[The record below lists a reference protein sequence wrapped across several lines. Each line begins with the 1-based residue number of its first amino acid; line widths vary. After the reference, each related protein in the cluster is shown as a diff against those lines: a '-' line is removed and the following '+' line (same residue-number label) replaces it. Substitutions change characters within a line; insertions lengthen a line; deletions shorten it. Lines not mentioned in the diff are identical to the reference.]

1 MKYRSDIPSEYKMLI
16 LQDLC
21 NNVSIS
27 ATQDV
32 ETKFFGIVRFPL
44 IGKWRMVKWCT
55 GKKIIRTFWCW
66 KFIKNKDTETD
77 HTFTGSYKRDWNRF
91 YVQHQSLQAV
101 WFYSIL
107 PSLMIAL
114 RKSFISNIQDWRYLM
129 IEWPYFK
136 WLFKKNF
143 ETLLQN
149 LRWLRKR

>member
-21 NNVSIS
+21 NIVSIS

-32 ETKFFGIVRFPL
+32 ETKFFGIVRFPV
-44 IGKWRMVKWCT
+44 IGKWRMVKWIID
-55 GKKIIRTFWCW
+55 KKVIWTFWCW

-101 WFYSIL
+101 WCYS
-107 PSLMIAL
+107 SFFNDCIAQE
-114 RKSFISNIQDWRYLM
+114 F
-129 IEWPYFK
+129 YFK
-136 WLFKKNF
+136 YSGLKICNDWMALFQMTF
-143 ETLLQN
+143 
-149 LRWLRKR
+149 

>member
-1 MKYRSDIPSEYKMLI
+1 MKYRSDVPSEYKMLI

-32 ETKFFGIVRFPL
+32 ETKFFGIVRFPV

-91 YVQHQSLQAV
+91 YVQRQSLQAV
-101 WFYSIL
+101 RFYSVL
-107 PSLMIAL
+107 PSLMITMP
-114 RKSFISNIQDWRYLM
+114 KSCISNIQDWRYLM